1 MLQTRIL
8 CQFLPENLNDLQ
20 NFIAS
25 ITYLPLNNDQ
35 KSIEIKNQRYKIIHE
50 TKDRWLNHLLN
61 AYEIKMIEYESQYQF
76 EFIKLE
82 SQFLNNTITNSTATT
97 TAFNYIK
104 DYINSRI
111 SILQKDII
119 HQMSSSFRRV
129 LLQNR
134 QRSSSTKNT
143 IGVSPESYLELISNP
158 FDTRQ
163 WSHLSLGN
171 TFQFTSH
178 IRKINLF

>member
-1 MLQTRIL
+1 MLQTRII
-8 CQFLPENLNDLQ
+8 CKFLPENLNDLQ

-61 AYEIKMIEYESQYQF
+61 AYEIKMIEYESQYQY

-82 SQFLNNTITNSTATT
+82 SQFLNNTLNNSTAATTT

-104 DYINSRI
+104 EYINSRTSTI
-111 SILQKDII
+111 QKDII

-143 IGVSPESYLELISNP
+143 IGVSPESYIDLISNP
-158 FDTRQ
+158 FNTRQ
-163 WSHLSLGN
+163 WSYLSLGN

-178 IRKINLF
+178 IRKI